1 MKNRF
6 EHNRL
11 ADFRLN
17 YHMVWSTAFNRK
29 VIDDDVAEVV
39 LQTIRSKSEELGV
52 TIHEIEVVDQCY
64 VECCFS
70 APPKICLTDYH
81 KAVKP
86 ASTKQAFKAYPEL
99 RNKCYQGLL
108 WNKSFFVESV
118 GPYTKRTVKRFI
130 KNQERGSGPRIDL
143 VTGEEIKNEW

>member
-6 EHNRL
+6 
-11 ADFRLN
+11 ADFSLN

-39 LQTIRSKSEELGV
+39 LRKIRSKSEELGV

-64 VECCFS
+64 VECYFS
-70 APPKICLTDYH
+70 APPKICLTDYL

-99 RNKCYQGLL
+99 RWPFDNQY
-108 WNKSFFVESV
+108 SFFSFLSFSM
-118 GPYTKRTVKRFI
+118 P
-130 KNQERGSGPRIDL
+130 KNLPHYLTFLLYAGVIMVVWMIGNVFLIL
-143 VTGEEIKNEW
+143 NI

>member
-6 EHNRL
+6 EHNRF
-11 ADFRLN
+11 ADFSLN

-39 LQTIRSKSEELGV
+39 LRTIRSKSEELGV

-64 VECCFS
+64 VECYFS
-70 APPKICLTDYH
+70 AQPKICLTDYL

-99 RNKCYQGLL
+99 RWSSDNQY
-108 WNKSFFVESV
+108 SFFSFLSFSLPKKYSHYLTFLLYAGVIMV
-118 GPYTKRTVKRFI
+118 VWMIGNVFPMLNI
-130 KNQERGSGPRIDL
+130 
-143 VTGEEIKNEW
+143 